1 MALWDF
7 IHGSYCLGLTSRP
20 DRQIEARRELARV
33 GLLDRT
39 TFLLSPPADGPKPP
53 AIFDSHC
60 AAARDAKLRGF
71 RRILIFEDDVCFL
84 REGRSLA
91 GVVDRTMARL
101 PEGWQGLFLG
111 HFPLRAFFIGP
122 GILRTV
128 SGCSH
133 AYVANGPLI
142 DWLAGLNPHED
153 LPARRIPLHRL
164 VGQGIDAALAV
175 RPGMYACFP
184 MVAVQSA
191 SPSSNI
197 DPHRNRDGSR
207 RSALSKYRYTH
218 IAIRSMRAAQWVAAF
233 FSPLHWM
240 TRRRWLPEQKPN
252 Q

>member
-1 MALWDF
+1 MALWDS
-7 IHGSYCLGLTSRP
+7 IHGSFCLGLSSRP
-20 DRQIEARRELARV
+20 DRQSEVRRQLERAGLAA
-33 GLLDRT
+33 RT
-39 TFLLSPPADGPKPP
+39 TFLISSPADGPKPP

-60 AAARDAKLRGF
+60 AAAREAKTRGF

-84 REGRSLA
+84 RDGNSLA
-91 GVVDRTMARL
+91 GVVERTMARL

-142 DWLAGLNPHED
+142 DWLAALDPHKD
-153 LPARRIPLHRL
+153 LPAGRIPLNRL
-164 VGQGIDAALAV
+164 VGQGIDAALAE

-197 DPHRNRDGSR
+197 DPQRNRDGSR
-207 RSALSKYRYTH
+207 RSVFSKYRYTH
-218 IAIRSMRAAQWVAAF
+218 LALRCMRPAQWVAAF
-233 FSPLHWM
+233 LSPLHWM
-240 TRRRWLPEQKPN
+240 TRRSWLPEQKPSR
-252 Q
+252 